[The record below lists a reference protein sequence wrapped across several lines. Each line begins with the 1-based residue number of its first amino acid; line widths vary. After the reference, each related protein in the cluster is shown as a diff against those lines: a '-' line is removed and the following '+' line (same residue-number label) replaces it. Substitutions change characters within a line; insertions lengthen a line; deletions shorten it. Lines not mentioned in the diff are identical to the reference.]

1 VASSLIIQLHADSI
15 YHAKPL
21 PSLLP
26 EVGARGAGGES
37 RLFGIDPDVAAARAK
52 AAGWHIL
59 QATANKP
66 HGLREAFLLDLEE
79 YCWVLGMVTA

>member
-1 VASSLIIQLHADSI
+1 MASSLIIQLHADLT
-15 YHAKPL
+15 YHANPL

-26 EVGARGAGGES
+26 EAGARGAGAEF

-52 AAGWHIL
+52 TAGWHIL
-59 QATANKP
+59 QAPANKP
-66 HGLREAFLLDLEE
+66 HRLREAFLLDLGE

>member
-1 VASSLIIQLHADSI
+1 MVSSLIIQLHADSN

-26 EVGARGAGGES
+26 EAGARGAGAEF

-52 AAGWHIL
+52 TVGWHIL
-59 QATANKP
+59 QAPANKP
-66 HGLREAFLLDLEE
+66 HGLRETFLLNLEE
-79 YCWVLGMVTA
+79 YCWVLGMVNA

>member
-1 VASSLIIQLHADSI
+1 MASSLIIQLHADSN

-26 EVGARGAGGES
+26 ESGACGAGAES

-52 AAGWHIL
+52 THIL
-59 QATANKP
+59 QAPANKP
-66 HGLREAFLLDLEE
+66 QGLRETFLLDLEE

>member
-1 VASSLIIQLHADSI
+1 MVSSLIIQLHADSN

-26 EVGARGAGGES
+26 EAGARGAGAEF

-52 AAGWHIL
+52 THIL
-59 QATANKP
+59 QAPANKP
-66 HGLREAFLLDLEE
+66 QGLRETFLLDLEE